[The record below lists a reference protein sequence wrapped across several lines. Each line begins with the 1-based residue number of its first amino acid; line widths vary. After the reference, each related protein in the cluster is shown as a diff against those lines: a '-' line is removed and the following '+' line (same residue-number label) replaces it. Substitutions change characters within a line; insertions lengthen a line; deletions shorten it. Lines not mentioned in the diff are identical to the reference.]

1 MMMKNKN
8 TIEDEIDAIR
18 IMLYEQTKHM
28 TVKEFND
35 FIRKETAP
43 INEKYG
49 FKPISRV
56 VERGKKETSE

>member
-1 MMMKNKN
+1 MKNQN

-18 IMLYEQTKHM
+18 IALYEETKHM
-28 TVKEFND
+28 TVKELNAY
-35 FIRKETAP
+35 IKKETAP

-56 VERGKKETSE
+56 MERVETKTSE

>member
-1 MMMKNKN
+1 MKNKN

-18 IMLYEQTKHM
+18 IELYEQTKHM
-28 TVKEFND
+28 TSKEFIA
-35 FIRKETAP
+35 FIQKQTAP

-56 VERGKKETSE
+56 MEYDNKKTSD

>member
-1 MMMKNKN
+1 MKNKN

-18 IMLYEQTKHM
+18 IELYEQTKHM
-28 TVKEFND
+28 TPKEFIA
-35 FIRKETAP
+35 FIHKQTAP

-56 VERGKKETSE
+56 MERGEKKTSE